1 MLYSIKLKSGES
13 ILAGMNYPEFEEVP
27 YEVILIKPLS
37 ASIINGQLV
46 TMPWPEFCK
55 DKPATISIDPAYI
68 VYSSEA
74 DEEVQE
80 QYDRVTSMVHKN

>member
-13 ILAGMNYPEFEEVP
+13 ILAGMNYPESD
-27 YEVILIKPLS
+27 EVILIKPLS

-55 DKPATISIDPAYI
+55 DKPVTISIDPAYI
-68 VYSSEA
+68 VYSAKA